1 MLTPVPL
8 TSDARDVAAPPSVP
22 HLAADLTLRA
32 SARHANV
39 RLLDAFVACIIR
51 NSSYN
56 NNNNNKITSLAPI
69 SSENP
74 SSVAQ
79 QNQRIRHSRDNVQ
92 CKKSSTDGW
101 MCQEAKEDRPF

>member
-1 MLTPVPL
+1 MPL

-32 SARHANV
+32 SARHPNV
-39 RLLDAFVACIIR
+39 HLLDAFMACIIR
-51 NSSYN
+51 SSSY
-56 NNNNNKITSLAPI
+56 NNNKITSLAPI

-79 QNQRIRHSRDNVQ
+79 QNQRIRHSRYHVQ
-92 CKKSSTDGW
+92 CTKSSTDGW
-101 MCQEAKEDRPF
+101 RCQEAKEDGQF

>member
-1 MLTPVPL
+1 MLTRVLL

-22 HLAADLTLRA
+22 HLVADLTLRA
-32 SARHANV
+32 SARHPNIH
-39 RLLDAFVACIIR
+39 LLDAFMACIIR
-51 NSSYN
+51 SSSYN

-79 QNQRIRHSRDNVQ
+79 QNQRIRHSRYHVQ

-101 MCQEAKEDRPF
+101 RCQEAKEDRQF

>member
-1 MLTPVPL
+1 MLTRVPL

-32 SARHANV
+32 SARHPNI
-39 RLLDAFVACIIR
+39 RMLDAFMACIKR
-51 NSSYN
+51 SSSYN
-56 NNNNNKITSLAPI
+56 NNNNKITYLAPI

-79 QNQRIRHSRDNVQ
+79 QNQRIRHSRDHVQ

-101 MCQEAKEDRPF
+101 RCQDAKEDRQL